1 MVQRDGLGVILKGM
15 TQLKKTKICN
25 LKKCDKY
32 KMKLSVFPFFGFHF
46 VKKIIQSKST
56 NHLKKHFIIHDFE
69 ISTSSDS
76 SL

>member
-1 MVQRDGLGVILKGM
+1 MVQREGLGDIERNDSIE
-15 TQLKKTKICN
+15 KKTKICN
-25 LKKCDKY
+25 LKKCNKY

-46 VKKIIQSKST
+46 VKKIIQSKAPH
-56 NHLKKHFIIHDFE
+56 HLKKHFIIHDFE

>member
-1 MVQRDGLGVILKGM
+1 MIWYNEMDWNEIERNDSIE
-15 TQLKKTKICN
+15 KTKICN
-25 LKKCDKY
+25 LKGNKY

-46 VKKIIQSKST
+46 VKKIIHFKT
-56 NHLKKHFIIHDFE
+56 PNHLKKHFIIHDFE